1 MNKIERI
8 LRILNREEV
17 DYLPSQITLGEG
29 WHRVRITQ
37 SLIKRGG
44 NVYD

>member
-17 DYLPSQITLGEG
+17 DYLPSQITFAHRTRKKEIVEVLG
-29 WHRVRITQ
+29 V
-37 SLIKRGG
+37 G
-44 NVYD
+44 NEEA